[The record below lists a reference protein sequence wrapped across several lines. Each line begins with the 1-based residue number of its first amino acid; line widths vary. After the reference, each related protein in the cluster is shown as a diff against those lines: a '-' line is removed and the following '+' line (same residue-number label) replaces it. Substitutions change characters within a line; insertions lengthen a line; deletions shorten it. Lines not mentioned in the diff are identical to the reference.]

1 MERSLSTRERTKKK
15 GEKSGNWKEREK
27 KKSIFA
33 VAALARPLRQ
43 CPEGGRK
50 GSPGPSLLLYLT

>member
-1 MERSLSTRERTKKK
+1 LERKRE
-15 GEKSGNWKEREK
+15 